1 MTTPRPIQRRET
13 RPVDDVPAAVLPLIA
28 RLYATRGATDA
39 ADFSLGLRQLVP
51 VSELA
56 RMDAAVDLVCK
67 HREGR
72 ILIVGDFDA
81 DGATSTALVIRCLGR
96 FGFADLDYLVP
107 NRFEFGYGLSY
118 ELAIIAIASE
128 PTLIVTVDNGISS
141 VAGVRAAIDAGI
153 DVLVTD
159 HHLPPDELPPAT
171 VILNPN
177 MPDDNFPSKSLAGVG
192 VCFCLLAAVGR
203 RLEDQGET
211 GAAKVA
217 AEYLDLVA
225 LGTVAD
231 VVPLDRNNRILIHQG
246 LMRIRA
252 ARTVPGI
259 LALLAEAG
267 RDHRQA
273 VASDLA
279 FAVGPRL
286 NAAGRLEDMSVGIET
301 LLCDSPEEAR
311 TLAARLAEINKNRRQ
326 LESSMQDD
334 ALQSLATMPGG
345 AGDERELPSC
355 LSLYDSNWHQGI
367 VGLVASRIKER
378 THRPVFAFATAG
390 ENALKGSGRSI
401 GGVHLRDLLA
411 WVDSRWPGMIT
422 RFGGHAM
429 AAGLTL
435 PLASFD
441 AFADRVDEGCATLF
455 PDADFQGRWLTD
467 GELGPEEIALD
478 LAQSLR
484 DAGPWGQ
491 SFPEPVFDGRFR
503 LQGARIVGEK
513 HLKLRVQPIGSD
525 AVIDGIAFGQADC
538 APLPAG
544 CRLELVY
551 RVAVNDYRGLKTV
564 QLMVEQISVL
574 Q

>member
-1 MTTPRPIQRRET
+1 MTKTRPVQRRET
-13 RPVDDVPAAVLPLIA
+13 PAVEHVPSGALPLIA
-28 RLYATRGATDA
+28 RLYAARGASDG
-39 ADFSLGLRQLVP
+39 ADFSLGLRSLIP
-51 VSELA
+51 VSQLA
-56 RMDAAVDLVCK
+56 RIDAAVDLVCR
-67 HREGR
+67 HRDGR
-72 ILIVGDFDA
+72 ILVVGDFDA
-81 DGATSTALVIRCLGR
+81 DGATSTALVMRCLR
-96 FGFADLDYLVP
+96 RYGFADVHYLVP
-107 NRFEFGYGLSY
+107 NRFEFGYGLSE
-118 ELAIIAIASE
+118 ELASIAVARN

-159 HHLPPDELPPAT
+159 HHLPPDELPQAT

-177 MPDDNFPSKSLAGVG
+177 MPDDSFPSKALAGVG
-192 VCFCLLAAVGR
+192 VCFYLLAAVGR
-203 RLEDQGET
+203 RLEEEGEA
-211 GAAKVA
+211 GAAAVA

-231 VVPLDRNNRILIHQG
+231 VVPLDRNNRILVQQG
-246 LMRIRA
+246 LKRIRA
-252 ARTVPGI
+252 GRTVPGI
-259 LALLAEAG
+259 LALLADAG

-273 VASDLA
+273 VASDLG

-286 NAAGRLEDMSVGIET
+286 NAAGRLEDMSVGIEA
-301 LLCDSPEEAR
+301 LLCDSPEQAR
-311 TLAARLAEINKNRRQ
+311 SLAARLAEINRNRRQ

-334 ALQSLATMPGG
+334 ALHSLASLPGG
-345 AGDERELPSC
+345 TGDESKLPSC
-355 LSLYDSNWHQGI
+355 LSLYDAGWHQGI

-401 GGVHLRDLLA
+401 AGVHLRDLLA

-422 RFGGHAM
+422 KFGGHAM
-429 AAGLTL
+429 AAGLTM

-455 PDADFQGRWLTD
+455 PDADFQGHWLSD
-467 GELGPEEIALD
+467 GALEPAEIALD

-491 SFPEPVFDGRFR
+491 SFPEPIFDGRFR
-503 LQGARIVGEK
+503 LQNARIVGER
-513 HLKLRVQPIGSD
+513 HLKLRVQPDGSD
-525 AVIDGIAFGQADC
+525 SSIDGIAFGQAAC
-538 APLPAG
+538 APLASG
-544 CRLELVY
+544 SMLELVY
-551 RVAVNDYRGLKTV
+551 RVDVNDYRGLKTV

-574 Q
+574 